1 MVAYDVSYT
10 TQLPRQQ
17 EEAMSYV
24 ITIAQ
29 IIHWTQL
36 LYLLL
41 AAVWLGS
48 LPFVKRTVYE
58 QSISSNFQQ
67 TVVFAVG
74 LYLLFGSPTTPD
86 WFNQPLFTATLPIAL
101 AGLGMAIC
109 GLGFSIWAR
118 LALGGNWSSSP
129 SIKQDHALIVSGP
142 YRVVRHPIYTG
153 FLIALLGSALQHGL
167 LRSFLAVLTCAAGL
181 YLKVSVE
188 EEFMVQRFGEAY
200 LRYRRNVS
208 SLVPFLF

>member
-1 MVAYDVSYT
+1 MF
-10 TQLPRQQ
+10 
-17 EEAMSYV
+17 YV
-24 ITIAQ
+24 ITIDQ
-29 IIHWTQL
+29 VIHWTQL

-48 LPFVKRTVYE
+48 LPFVKRAVYE

-67 TVVFAVG
+67 TLVFAAG
-74 LYLLFGSPTTPD
+74 LYLLFGSPTTPG
-86 WFNQPLFTATLPIAL
+86 WFNQPLFTVNLPIAL
-101 AGLGMAIC
+101 AGLGIAIC
-109 GLGFSIWAR
+109 GVGFSIWAR

-153 FLIALLGSALQHGL
+153 FLIALLGSALQYGL
-167 LRSFLAVLTCAAGL
+167 LRSFLAVLTCAVGL

-188 EEFMVQRFGEAY
+188 EEFMVHRFGEAY

-208 SLVPFLF
+208 ALVPFLF

>member
-1 MVAYDVSYT
+1 MF
-10 TQLPRQQ
+10 
-17 EEAMSYV
+17 YV

-48 LPFVKRTVYE
+48 LPFVKRTIYK
-58 QSISSNFQQ
+58 QSISSGLQQ
-67 TVVFAVG
+67 TVVFGVG
-74 LYLLFGSPTTPD
+74 LYLLFGSPATPD
-86 WFNQPLFTATLPIAL
+86 WLNQPVFPVTLPIAL
-101 AGLGMAIC
+101 AGLGIAIC
-109 GLGFSIWAR
+109 GVGVTIWAR
-118 LALGGNWSSSP
+118 LTLGENWSNFP
-129 SIKQDHALIVSGP
+129 TIKQDHALIVSGP
-142 YRVVRHPIYTG
+142 YRVVRHPIYAG
-153 FLIALLGSALQHGL
+153 LLIAFLGSALQHGL
-167 LRSFLAVLTCAAGL
+167 IRSFLAVLTCAVGL

-208 SLVPFLF
+208 ALVPYLF

>member
-1 MVAYDVSYT
+1 M
-10 TQLPRQQ
+10 
-17 EEAMSYV
+17 YV
-24 ITIAQ
+24 ITIDQ

-48 LPFVKRTVYE
+48 LPFVKRTIYK
-58 QSISSNFQQ
+58 QSMSSYLQQ
-67 TVVFAVG
+67 TVVFTVG
-74 LYLLFGSPTTPD
+74 LYLLFGSPSTPD
-86 WFNQPLFTATLPIAL
+86 WFNQPVFTVTLPIAL

-109 GLGFSIWAR
+109 GVGVSIWAR
-118 LALGGNWSSSP
+118 LTLGENWSSSP
-129 SIKQDHALIVSGP
+129 SIKQDHALIVTGP
-142 YRVVRHPIYTG
+142 YRIVRHPIYTG
-153 FLIALLGSALQHGL
+153 FLIALLGSSLQHGL
-167 LRSFLAVLTCAAGL
+167 VRSFLAVLTCAVGL

-208 SLVPFLF
+208 ALVPFLF